1 MTYPIDRKIIAKEAA
16 KLFGFKSS
24 TFYGYKRHHN
34 DFPIAKYLAEGRH
47 HYYDVLSL
55 AQWFSRYTER
65 RPHIDANLAA
75 CYPVAREVMAIFS
88 SGESVLSPCN
98 LSETPNTEDTFSHPL
113 TLKFYNQESAE

>member
-16 KLFGFKSS
+16 KLFGFKTS

-65 RPHIDANLAA
+65 CPHIDANLAA
-75 CYPVAREVMAIFS
+75 CYPVAREVLAIFS
-88 SGESVLSPCN
+88 SDKPVLSPRN
-98 LSETPNTEDTFSHPL
+98 LSETPNAEDSLGRSLVMKSH
-113 TLKFYNQESAE
+113 NQEHQA